1 MLKLKRII
9 DFKLERMSSMKKRS
23 YIVSFFL
30 ITILLLSTIGIT
42 VEDIS
47 KKINLGL
54 DLQGGFEVLYE
65 VEPIEEGEKVDRS
78 LLEATVQTLND
89 RVNRLGI
96 SETVIDIEGEN
107 RIRVQLA
114 GVEDQE
120 EARDMLATSA
130 QLSFRDVNDQEQL
143 SGADVKQ
150 GSAKQDYNPDTKVPN
165 VTLSL
170 KDAKKFGEVTSEIK
184 DMPPGENLLVIWMDF
199 EEGDSFEAEV
209 IKDEPKFISAP
220 RVSQTLNTSD
230 VEISGNFTVEEA
242 QRLADIINS
251 GSLPVHMEE
260 IFSTSV
266 GAQFGEQ
273 ALKETVFAGFIAI
286 GLIFLFMI
294 VVYRFV
300 GLLASIN
307 LAIYVY
313 LILLIFQLMNGVLTL
328 PGIAALILG
337 VAMAVDAN
345 VITFERIKEEL
356 IKGKSVKAAF
366 DAGLKNSLTTILDA
380 NITTMLAA
388 VVLFIFGTSSI
399 KGFATILII
408 SILVS
413 FLTAVYGT
421 RLFLS
426 LWVKSGYLK
435 NRKSW
440 FGVNTNKIH
449 DINHTEEIE
458 PTFFNKTI
466 NVVRHQKKIFILTT
480 SMLVIGAASLLIFQ
494 LNPGIDF
501 SSGSRV
507 EILATDSLSQEEIEA
522 DLKSLDLEAKS
533 IVLSG
538 DNEEIAVNRFDTV
551 LEKEKINEVKR
562 LFGDKYGKEPSVSVV
577 SPIVGEELVKNALYA
592 LGIAAIGMIIYVTLR
607 FEFYFALTSI
617 LTIIHDVFFILVVFS
632 IFQIEFDVTI
642 VAALLTLVGYTIN
655 NTIVVFD
662 RIRENIRLE
671 KRITSYSRLAEVVNR
686 SVVQSFTR
694 SLNTTL
700 TTLIAV
706 VIFLFFGAESI
717 TGFSIALI
725 VGLLAGLYSSL
736 LLASQLWLVLRGRKI
751 KERPLD
757 FRKKKKVEGP
767 QV

>member
-1 MLKLKRII
+1 
-9 DFKLERMSSMKKRS
+9 MKKRS

-30 ITILLLSTIGIT
+30 IVVLLLSTIGLT
-42 VEDIS
+42 AEDIS

-65 VEPIEEGEKVDRS
+65 VEPLEDGQEVDRS
-78 LLEATVQTLND
+78 LLEATVETLND

-96 SETVIDIEGEN
+96 SETVIDIEGED

-120 EARDMLATSA
+120 EARDMLQTSA
-130 QLSFRDVNDQEQL
+130 QLSFRDTNDEEKL
-143 SGADVKQ
+143 SGQDVKE
-150 GSAKQDYNPDTKVPN
+150 GSAKQDYNPDTNQPN

-170 KDAKKFGEVTSEIK
+170 KDAQKFGEVTSEIK
-184 DMPPGENLLVIWMDF
+184 DMPMGENLLVIWMDF
-199 EEGDSFEAEV
+199 EEGDSFEAEST
-209 IKDEPKFISAP
+209 KSEDEAKFISAP

-251 GSLPVHMEE
+251 GSLPVDMKE

-273 ALKETVFAGFIAI
+273 ALNETVFAGFIAI

-294 VVYRFV
+294 VVYRLPGV
-300 GLLASIN
+300 VASVN
-307 LAIYVY
+307 LAVYVF

-356 IKGKSVKAAF
+356 IKGKSVKASF
-366 DAGLKNSLTTILDA
+366 EVGLKNSLITILDA

-399 KGFATILII
+399 KGFATILIV
-408 SILVS
+408 SILMS
-413 FLTAVYGT
+413 FVTAVFGT
-421 RLFLS
+421 RLL
-426 LWVKSGYLK
+426 LNMWVKSGYLK
-435 NRKSW
+435 ERKSW
-440 FGVNTNKIH
+440 LGVKSNKIH
-449 DINHTEEIE
+449 DIKDGEEIE
-458 PTFFNKTI
+458 PTFLNRTI
-466 NVVRHQKKIFILTT
+466 DVVKHQKKIFILTI
-480 SMLVIGAASLLIFQ
+480 SMIVVGTASLLIFQ

-507 EILATDSLSQEEIEA
+507 EILADESITTEEVESDLESLG
-522 DLKSLDLEAKS
+522 LEAKS

-538 DNEEIAVNRFDTV
+538 ENEEIAVSRFDTV
-551 LEKEKINEVKR
+551 LEKDKINEIKNLYDDR
-562 LFGDKYGKEPSVSVV
+562 YGKEPSVSVV

-592 LGIAAIGMIIYVTLR
+592 LGIAAVGMIIYVTFR

-617 LTIIHDVFFILVVFS
+617 LTIIHDVFFILVIFS

-655 NTIVVFD
+655 NTIVIFD
-662 RIRENIRLE
+662 RIRENIRFE
-671 KRITSYSRLAEVVNR
+671 KRITSYKRLAEVVNK

-694 SLNTTL
+694 SLNTTI

-706 VIFLFFGAESI
+706 VIFLIFGAESI
-717 TGFSIALI
+717 KGFSIALI
-725 VGLLAGLYSSL
+725 VGLIAGLYSSL
-736 LLASQLWLVLRGRKI
+736 FLASQLWLILRGRKI

>member
-1 MLKLKRII
+1 
-9 DFKLERMSSMKKRS
+9 MKKRS

-30 ITILLLSTIGIT
+30 IVILCLSTIGLT
-42 VEDIS
+42 VTDVS

-65 VEPIEEGEKVDRS
+65 VEPIDKKQKVDRS

-114 GVEDQE
+114 GVENQE
-120 EARDMLATSA
+120 QARDMLATSA
-130 QLSFRDVNDQEQL
+130 QLSFRDVNDVEKM

-150 GSAKQDYNPDTKVPN
+150 GSAKQDYDSKTNEPI

-170 KDAKKFGEVTSEIK
+170 KDANKFGAVTTEIK
-184 DMPPGENLLVIWMDF
+184 DMGAGNNLLVIWMDF
-199 EEGDSFEAEV
+199 EEGDSFAKEIE
-209 IKDEPKFISAP
+209 KTDPKFISSP
-220 RVSQTLNTSD
+220 SVDRTLNTSD
-230 VEISGNFTVEEA
+230 VQITGKFSIEEA

-273 ALKETVFAGFIAI
+273 ALKETVKAGFIAI
-286 GLIFLFMI
+286 GLIFLFMV

-300 GLLASIN
+300 GVIASIN
-307 LAIYVY
+307 LAIYVF
-313 LILLIFQLMNGVLTL
+313 LILLVFQLMNGVLTL

-366 DAGLKNSLTTILDA
+366 ETGLKNSLTTIIDA
-380 NITTMLAA
+380 NITTLLAA
-388 VVLFIFGTSSI
+388 IVLFIFGTSSI
-399 KGFATILII
+399 KGFATILIV
-408 SILVS
+408 SILIS
-413 FLTAVYGT
+413 FVTAVYGT

-426 LWVKSGYLK
+426 LWVKSGYMANK
-435 NRKSW
+435 KSW
-440 FGVNTNKIH
+440 FGVNTKNIR
-449 DINHTEEIE
+449 DINEKEEVE
-458 PTFFNKTI
+458 ATFLNKKM
-466 NVVRHQKKIFILTT
+466 NVVRHQKKIFMITI
-480 SMLVIGAASLLIFQ
+480 SMVVIGIGSLLIFQ
-494 LNPGIDF
+494 LSPGIDF

-507 EILATDSLSQEEIEA
+507 EVLSKESIKVKDIEDSF
-522 DLKSLDLEAKS
+522 KSLDIEAKS

-538 DNEEIAVNRFDTV
+538 ENEEISVSRFDTV
-551 LEKEKINEVKR
+551 LSKDKITEIKKEFNE
-562 LFGDKYGKEPSVSVV
+562 KYGEDPSISVV
-577 SPIVGEELVKNALYA
+577 SPIVGQELVKNAIYA
-592 LGIAAIGMIIYVTLR
+592 LAIATVGMIIYVTFR
-607 FEFYFALTSI
+607 FEFYFALTA
-617 LTIIHDVFFILVVFS
+617 IITLVHDVFFILVVFS
-632 IFQIEFDVTI
+632 LFKIEFDVTI
-642 VAALLTLVGYTIN
+642 IAAMLTIVGYTIN
-655 NTIVVFD
+655 NTIVIFD
-662 RIRENIRLE
+662 RIRENIRIE
-671 KRITSYSRLAEVVNR
+671 QKVSSYERLAEIVNR

-694 SLNTTL
+694 SMNTTL

-706 VIFLFFGAESI
+706 LVFLFFGADSI
-717 TGFSIALI
+717 TGFSIALV
-725 VGLLAGLYSSL
+725 VGLMAGLYSSL
-736 LLASQLWLVLRGRKI
+736 FLASQLWLVLRGRNI
-751 KERPLD
+751 KERPID
-757 FRKKKKVEGP
+757 FRKKKRIEGP